1 MGTTLDLFDTAAEV
15 VDTAVPRF
23 ADATVIYIAERL
35 LAADELGTAA
45 TGPGMSAVTLL
56 SRGVAHV
63 IDQGPGL
70 VLFYWLASLAV
81 VVTRWPG
88 RLLGR

>member
-1 MGTTLDLFDTAAEV
+1 M
-15 VDTAVPRF
+15 
-23 ADATVIYIAERL
+23 
-35 LAADELGTAA
+35 
-45 TGPGMSAVTLL
+45 LL

-63 IDQGPGL
+63 IDQGL
-70 VLFYWLASLAV
+70 VVFLFYCVVSLVV